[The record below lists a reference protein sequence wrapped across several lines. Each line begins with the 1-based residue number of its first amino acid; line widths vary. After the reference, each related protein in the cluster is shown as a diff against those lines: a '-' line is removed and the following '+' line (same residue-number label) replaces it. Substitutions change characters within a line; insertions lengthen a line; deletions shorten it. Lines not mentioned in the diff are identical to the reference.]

1 MFELEPWLAFF
12 HISAFVGW
20 VVFVSAQTALC
31 RSEWLNEAALR
42 RVLRLD
48 RLLWVAVVLVLVS
61 GLLRVYLGKF
71 GAAFY
76 WANWLL
82 HLKLTLFAIVLVLQA
97 LVTRRLSR
105 WRAALPALPQ
115 PAQVRV
121 ARVLMMASTHLM
133 ALLPLAG
140 AFMARGFGAIG

>member
-1 MFELEPWLAFF
+1 MLESWLAFF
-12 HISAFVGW
+12 HIAAFVVW
-20 VVFVSAQTALC
+20 VVFAASQAALC

-61 GLLRVYLGKF
+61 GLLRVHLGKF
-71 GAAFY
+71 GAGFY
-76 WANWLL
+76 WTNWLL
-82 HLKLTLFAIVLVLQA
+82 HLKLTLFAVVLVLQA

-115 PAQVRV
+115 AGAVRTT
-121 ARVLMMASTHLM
+121 RVLMMVSTHLM

-140 AFMARGFGAIG
+140 AFMAQGFGATD

>member
-1 MFELEPWLAFF
+1 MLESLLAFF
-12 HISAFVGW
+12 HIAAFLLW
-20 VVFVSAQTALC
+20 VMFAASQVALC
-31 RSEWLNEAALR
+31 RVEWLNEAALR
-42 RVLRLD
+42 RMARLD
-48 RLLWVAVVLVLVS
+48 TLLWVAAVLVLVS

-71 GAAFY
+71 GADFY
-76 WANWLL
+76 WSNWLL
-82 HLKLTLFAIVLVLQA
+82 HLKLTLFAVVLVLQA

-115 PAQVRV
+115 AGAVRTT
-121 ARVLMMASTHLM
+121 RVLMMVSTHLM